1 MNLRPPGYEP
11 DELPAALLRDIKLF
25 FGAENRGR
33 TGTVLPPGDFKS
45 PASAYSA
52 IPASAR
58 QTEFKGGALS
68 SAFDIGS
75 GGRARTDSLP
85 VNSRLLRH

>member
-1 MNLRPPGYEP
+1 MSPTSYQ
-11 DELPAALLRDIKLF
+11 LLYSAILSF
-25 FGAENRGR
+25 QIGAENRGR

-52 IPASAR
+52 IPAIER
-58 QTEFKGGALS
+58 QIEFKGGAIS